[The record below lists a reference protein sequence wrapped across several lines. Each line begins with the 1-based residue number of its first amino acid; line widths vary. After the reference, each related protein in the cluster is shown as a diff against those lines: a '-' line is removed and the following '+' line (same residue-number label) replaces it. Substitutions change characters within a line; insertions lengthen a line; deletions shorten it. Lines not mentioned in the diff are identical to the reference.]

1 MRTSKRRENLAVKK
15 QTLGTTIA
23 SLRKEKGMTQMELA
37 EQLGVTDKAVSKWE
51 RDLSCPDVNS
61 LPTLA
66 KVLGISVD
74 DLMQCKIK
82 GQNTETSKFNQIVS
96 LILKVVPLAMGVSVV
111 VLSILKEITI
121 FSGFSMLGIGI
132 FCLALLQIQDS
143 DRK

>member
-1 MRTSKRRENLAVKK
+1 MKK